1 MVLFDSHVHI
11 YDCFNLDIFFA
22 KTFQNFSTAAGAVGR
37 EQGSTI
43 CFLLLTESDGYN
55 YFAKLCALAE
65 IPPEGSEKASWKVS
79 RTGEEHS
86 LCVTHGSY
94 PSILFYVV
102 AGRQLITAERLEL
115 LALFTDGEFAEGED
129 FGETVAAVAAQGGLP
144 VCPWGAGKWLGE
156 RGRKVSNYFREERD
170 DVFFAGDSGGR
181 PLFWPA
187 PALFEL
193 ARKNNRHILSGTDP
207 LPLAGEEGRA
217 GSFGSRL
224 AGECRIDLHRP
235 AFSLKENLLQPETEV
250 KQYGRLQGPV
260 RFIWNQFNLR
270 FNKGK

>member
-22 KTFQNFSTAAGAVGR
+22 KAFQNFSTAAGAAGGER
-37 EQGSTI
+37 ENLV

-55 YFAKLCALAE
+55 YFSKLCALAE
-65 IPPEGSEKASWKVS
+65 SSPEGGETASWKIS

-115 LALFTDGEFAEGED
+115 LALFTDGEFAEGE
-129 FGETVAAVAAQGGLP
+129 GLSETLAAVASRGGLP

-156 RGRKVSNYFREERD
+156 RGRKVSKYFREERD

-207 LPLAGEEGRA
+207 LPLAGEEGRV

-224 AGECRIDLHRP
+224 AGESRIDPHFP
-235 AFSLKENLLQPETEV
+235 AGSLKESILQSETEV
-250 KQYGRLQGPV
+250 EQYGRLQGPV